1 VVHRGDFNVTR
12 FPSERSG
19 EACLCSIMTDF
30 SDFISYQDLM
40 DLPLVGCS
48 FT

>member
-12 FPSERSG
+12 FPGERSG
-19 EACLCSIMTDF
+19 EARLCSIMIDF

-40 DLPLVGCS
+40 DLPLAGRS